1 MLHGEA
7 YETVPALQSKGNRWD
22 FRPSN
27 YILPESGSRSKY
39 RSGQGEGAIMLANT
53 WLLALAVFLITA
65 VVLLLL
71 HYTYVGA
78 LFHTHVG
85 DRPKRRLFL
94 AAIGFFTTFAIA
106 RALAYAVYRNVS
118 PFHYIYFR
126 GAHIHHLVLGIIILL
141 AVGFC
146 WLIEVGTG
154 AKSSSLLASR
164 LMSLLYG
171 VGAALTLDE
180 FAIWLNIEEGVYWTR
195 RDFASL
201 DAVIL
206 FGVALLIGIWGRD
219 FLKALGL
226 ELWHSRRRRF
236 ARHSAPS
243 THRRL

>member
-7 YETVPALQSKGNRWD
+7 HETVPALNIAGKSMGLLSLELYTSRV
-22 FRPSN
+22 R
-27 YILPESGSRSKY
+27 SRSKY
-39 RSGQGEGAIMLANT
+39 RSGRGEGTIMLANT

-71 HYTYVGA
+71 RYTSVGA
-78 LFHTHVG
+78 LFHTHVP

-94 AAIGFFTTFAIA
+94 AAIGFFATFAIA

-126 GAHIHHLVLGIIILL
+126 GTHIHHLVLGIIILL

-201 DAVIL
+201 NAVIL

-243 THRRL
+243 THRRP